1 MRIFKYP
8 LPVLMVLF
16 YILNLLDYATTAY
29 CLENIPNA
37 REMNPWLQ
45 TPDVQFRFKILYG
58 TPVWIAYFL
67 IGLFFERIRLKYS
80 SMPVRFCYLV
90 MLVAVLT
97 LVVQYLVTVVNNFLI
112 ILTYG

>member
-1 MRIFKYP
+1 MKMLKHP

-16 YILNLLDYATTAY
+16 YILNLLDYATTAH

-37 REMNPWLQ
+37 REMNPWFQ
-45 TPDVQFRFKILYG
+45 TPDVQFKFKILYG

-67 IGLFFERIRLKYS
+67 IGLFFERMRLKYS
-80 SMPVRFCYLV
+80 SVFVRLCYLV
-90 MLVAVLT
+90 MLVAVVA
-97 LVVQYLVTVVNNFLI
+97 VVIQYFVTVANNFLA